1 MPGTLMSN
9 RQGEF
14 DLTNTRIALSKAEIR
29 SRSCRQAAS
38 MGRTIQRRARDESGR
53 ERNLGALPFVTTT
66 STAAEIRLLA
76 VSFQIGSYPEAA
88 KKLAHSVGVK
98 SDRSWPILF
107 QRPSTVR
114 SAALRS
120 RAFSL
125 EKAFSI
131 GLKSGL

>member
-1 MPGTLMSN
+1 MTPCWG
-9 RQGEF
+9 F
-14 DLTNTRIALSKAEIR
+14 PAAFKIATHDVKHRCAMRHFVGCADQRLSIF
-29 SRSCRQAAS
+29 AS
-38 MGRTIQRRARDESGR
+38 GGQKPVAPPVELLARARD
-53 ERNLGALPFVTTT
+53 L
-66 STAAEIRLLA
+66 AAETLSVGARSRA

-125 EKAFSI
+125 EKAFS
-131 GLKSGL
+131 SGVYFS